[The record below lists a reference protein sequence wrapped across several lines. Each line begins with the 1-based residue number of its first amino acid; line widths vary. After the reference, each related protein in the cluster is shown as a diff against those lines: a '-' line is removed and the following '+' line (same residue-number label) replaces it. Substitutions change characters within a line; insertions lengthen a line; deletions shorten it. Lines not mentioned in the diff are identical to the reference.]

1 MKFDKVEIE
10 HINLTIK
17 DFKDKGFPDV
27 FKASAY
33 FDIEVE
39 VVLYPPNNVD
49 EVYTTQFNIIVYKLY
64 GFSYEDIIR
73 IEPEFSNR
81 MNKESYDLFTV
92 K

>member
-1 MKFDKVEIE
+1 MKFEKIQIE
-10 HINLTIK
+10 HVILALQ
-17 DFKDKGFPDV
+17 DFKKNGLPVGF
-27 FKASAY
+27 KESAY
-33 FDIEVE
+33 FDVEIEGG
-39 VVLYPPNNVD
+39 LYPANNVD

-81 MNKESYDLFTV
+81 MNKESYDLFTI